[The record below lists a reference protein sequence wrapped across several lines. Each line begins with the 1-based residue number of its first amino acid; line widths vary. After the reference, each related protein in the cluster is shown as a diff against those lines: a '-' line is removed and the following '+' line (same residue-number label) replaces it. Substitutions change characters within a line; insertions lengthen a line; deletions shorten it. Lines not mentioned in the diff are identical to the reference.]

1 MKTPTLG
8 LIAALFAL
16 AGCGVDGPP
25 QRPPEKPLQQQMGVS
40 ISGDARLGVSAR
52 L

>member
-16 AGCGVDGPP
+16 TACGVDGPP
-25 QRPPEKPLQQQMGVS
+25 QRPPEKPLQQQIGVS
-40 ISGDARLGVSAR
+40 IGGDARVGVSAR